1 MVVPVLAARWI
12 PRRCPM
18 HPREDPHLRYPDH
31 CGFQRHSDRP
41 FSTCETPG
49 PRSFHRSPT
58 ALRHGRAFPFRPRPS
73 RRSEPAISALYPAV
87 RRSRSNRLPF
97 WSQRCCLLACTIPAR
112 CLPCQA
118 WQPDRTNH
126 SITTFYVFSCKSGIA
141 QHGRRDRISGFT
153 PSCPANPHSCMARK
167 TSLLPLSVAPG
178 PHPGH
183 PFIDSLSGSLLIGVE
198 SGGIVLIVPRRIRVH
213 PDPGSNNV
221 DAGIA
226 APYSRP
232 WPPDETGDAPRRSA
246 EQGWSARCFPRSHP
260 RGGGQT
266 GISGFRLF
274 PDPPA
279 YRPRPRSVASTTR
292 TGTLFL
298 LIEAER
304 DTLRVRQTESG
315 EYTARIRPCDTSG
328 HPGIWGTE
336 PHRFSQNFPG
346 RTARS
351 AAGQGA
357 DPADRSAAAFDR

>member
-260 RGGGQT
+260 RGGGADWNF
-266 GISGFRLF
+266 GIPTVPGSPCIPSTAPLRCFHHANRHPFSPHRGGAGYSASAANRIRGVYRT
-274 PDPPA
+274 DPA
-279 YRPRPRSVASTTR
+279 VRHLRASRHLGNRTPSLQPELPGEDSQIGSR
-292 TGTLFL
+292 TG
-298 LIEAER
+298 
-304 DTLRVRQTESG
+304 SG
-315 EYTARIRPCDTSG
+315 SG
-328 HPGIWGTE
+328 
-336 PHRFSQNFPG
+336 
-346 RTARS
+346 
-351 AAGQGA
+351 
-357 DPADRSAAAFDR
+357 